1 MGHTHPHD
9 HDHHHESLLSGHD
22 RSVHTDLKLSIENL
36 SVSFGSKTVLSDVSA
51 DIAGGELISVIGQN
65 GCGKTT
71 LLKAVAGLVKATG
84 RVLATENGKTLS
96 NSAVAYVPQLTA
108 VQSRLTVF
116 EMVLLGLVNDLSL
129 TVDGKT
135 FDRVDAVLHAMHINE
150 LASEPVLSLSGGQ
163 KQLVFMAQ
171 AFVSSP
177 RVLLLDEPTS
187 ALDLRH
193 QLIVMQAARRYT
205 ERTGAATVCVV
216 HDLMAAARFS
226 DRLIML
232 DHGRV
237 RACGTPKE
245 VLKPDMLEAVYR
257 VSTHVGL
264 TEPGFIN
271 VVPISEN
278 QPLHFGDF
286 GELNVK
292 NQRSVGRDHTGVT
305 LCAVGEIVGNRQL
318 ALTAHLHAF
327 NALLPAGNHH
337 ALPKREFDRLTA
349 RDARIKHRIV
359 HAHNHTGLGFF
370 SGTDLHFINFK
381 LAGFGHFLHLEKLNF
396 KFERCIGRNHAAGT
410 VFAVAVFRSNH
421 KLALAAH
428 LHAGKTFVP
437 PADHLTGTKRKV
449 KRLAARNTRIEHR
462 AVGEFARVM
471 HGDASA
477 FFGFGAIADH
487 DVGNL
492 KRFGH
497 SLVSVV

>member
-9 HDHHHESLLSGHD
+9 HDHHHESLLSGLD
-22 RSVHTDLKLSIENL
+22 RPVHTDLKLSIENL
-36 SVSFGSKTVLSDVSA
+36 SVSFGRKTVLSDVSA
-51 DIAGGELISVIGQN
+51 DIAGGELVSVIGQN

-237 RACGTPKE
+237 RARGPPKKVLTPA
-245 VLKPDMLEAVYR
+245 MLEAVYR

-271 VVPISEN
+271 VVPIE
-278 QPLHFGDF
+278 PL
-286 GELNVK
+286 
-292 NQRSVGRDHTGVT
+292 
-305 LCAVGEIVGNRQL
+305 
-318 ALTAHLHAF
+318 
-327 NALLPAGNHH
+327 
-337 ALPKREFDRLTA
+337 
-349 RDARIKHRIV
+349 
-359 HAHNHTGLGFF
+359 
-370 SGTDLHFINFK
+370 
-381 LAGFGHFLHLEKLNF
+381 
-396 KFERCIGRNHAAGT
+396 
-410 VFAVAVFRSNH
+410 
-421 KLALAAH
+421 
-428 LHAGKTFVP
+428 
-437 PADHLTGTKRKV
+437 
-449 KRLAARNTRIEHR
+449 
-462 AVGEFARVM
+462 
-471 HGDASA
+471 
-477 FFGFGAIADH
+477 
-487 DVGNL
+487 
-492 KRFGH
+492 
-497 SLVSVV
+497 

>member
-9 HDHHHESLLSGHD
+9 HDHHHESLLSGLD
-22 RSVHTDLKLSIENL
+22 RPVHTDLKLSIENL

-51 DIAGGELISVIGQN
+51 DIAGGELVSVIGQN

-271 VVPISEN
+271 VVPIE
-278 QPLHFGDF
+278 
-286 GELNVK
+286 
-292 NQRSVGRDHTGVT
+292 
-305 LCAVGEIVGNRQL
+305 
-318 ALTAHLHAF
+318 
-327 NALLPAGNHH
+327 
-337 ALPKREFDRLTA
+337 
-349 RDARIKHRIV
+349 
-359 HAHNHTGLGFF
+359 
-370 SGTDLHFINFK
+370 
-381 LAGFGHFLHLEKLNF
+381 
-396 KFERCIGRNHAAGT
+396 
-410 VFAVAVFRSNH
+410 
-421 KLALAAH
+421 
-428 LHAGKTFVP
+428 
-437 PADHLTGTKRKV
+437 
-449 KRLAARNTRIEHR
+449 
-462 AVGEFARVM
+462 
-471 HGDASA
+471 
-477 FFGFGAIADH
+477 
-487 DVGNL
+487 
-492 KRFGH
+492 
-497 SLVSVV
+497 SL

>member
-9 HDHHHESLLSGHD
+9 HDHHHDSLLSGLD
-22 RSVHTDLKLSIENL
+22 RPVHTDLKLSIENL
-36 SVSFGSKTVLSDVSA
+36 SVSFGRKTVLSDVSA
-51 DIAGGELISVIGQN
+51 DIAGGELVSVIGQN

-84 RVLATENGKTLS
+84 RVLATENSKTLS

-205 ERTGAATVCVV
+205 ERTGAATVC
-216 HDLMAAARFS
+216 AARFS

-271 VVPISEN
+271 VVPIE
-278 QPLHFGDF
+278 PL
-286 GELNVK
+286 
-292 NQRSVGRDHTGVT
+292 
-305 LCAVGEIVGNRQL
+305 
-318 ALTAHLHAF
+318 
-327 NALLPAGNHH
+327 
-337 ALPKREFDRLTA
+337 
-349 RDARIKHRIV
+349 
-359 HAHNHTGLGFF
+359 
-370 SGTDLHFINFK
+370 
-381 LAGFGHFLHLEKLNF
+381 
-396 KFERCIGRNHAAGT
+396 
-410 VFAVAVFRSNH
+410 
-421 KLALAAH
+421 
-428 LHAGKTFVP
+428 
-437 PADHLTGTKRKV
+437 
-449 KRLAARNTRIEHR
+449 
-462 AVGEFARVM
+462 
-471 HGDASA
+471 
-477 FFGFGAIADH
+477 
-487 DVGNL
+487 
-492 KRFGH
+492 
-497 SLVSVV
+497 